1 VRLLFASFAAF
12 LIAASTPACFAVS
25 PDLPKPGVHRP
36 TILHDSVQPPA
47 DRVLT
52 EWPSD
57 GTFVVPVALDDPG
70 QSFQYDL
77 FVDYEGP
84 SSTPTIEPTVVQPT
98 FADAGVVVVSFFL
111 DKNARELEPSSCHHI
126 EFLVASAFSAD
137 SPHTPDDVGGDSVT
151 WLYNGTGSAFG
162 CAPFDA
168 GAPSDAGM
176 PSDADAASNADAAG
190 DVDGPPDGAQTPES
204 GGLPTGSD

>member
-12 LIAASTPACFAVS
+12 LIAALTLACFVVS
-25 PDLPKPGVHRP
+25 PPDVPKSVVHRP

-47 DRVLT
+47 DRILT

-77 FVDYEGP
+77 FVDYEGTN
-84 SSTPTIEPTVVQPT
+84 STPTIEPTVVQST
-98 FADAGVVVVSFFL
+98 LADAGVVLVSFVL
-111 DKNARELEPSSCHHI
+111 DKNAREFGPPSCHRI
-126 EFLVASAFSAD
+126 EFIVADAFKAD
-137 SPHTPDDVGGDSVT
+137 SLHTPDDVGGDSVT

-162 CAPFDA
+162 CPPFDA
-168 GAPSDAGM
+168 GGPADAGM
-176 PSDADAASNADAAG
+176 PNDADASG
-190 DVDGPPDGAQTPES
+190 DTGGSADGAQTTES
-204 GGLPTGSD
+204 GGLPAGSD